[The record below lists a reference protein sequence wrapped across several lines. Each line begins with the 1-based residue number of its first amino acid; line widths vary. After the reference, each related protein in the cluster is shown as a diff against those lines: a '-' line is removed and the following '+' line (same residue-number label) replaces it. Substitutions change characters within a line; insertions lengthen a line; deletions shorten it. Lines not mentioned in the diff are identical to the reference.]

1 MLSFIIRIIGFLVP
15 FLITQRF
22 DFGIYLYMSTSR
34 ASLHTYCQYFTTQM
48 NASSL
53 TNAHGGNFFL
63 WIMSV
68 ASTIKCLSDGLLI
81 ECIRT
86 HDKGFIGHLFIQHM
100 LIKITPRC
108 VVSRVD
114 RRILSLENQFA
125 FFDIQHTRFDNKT
138 TKATN
143 YHQNIFGVWL
153 LIQIIEK
160 QILFSFIFIVW
171 WTTIWNIT
179 IAK

>member
-1 MLSFIIRIIGFLVP
+1 
-15 FLITQRF
+15 
-22 DFGIYLYMSTSR
+22 
-34 ASLHTYCQYFTTQM
+34 
-48 NASSL
+48 
-53 TNAHGGNFFL
+53 
-63 WIMSV
+63 MSV
-68 ASTIKCLSDGLLI
+68 ASTIKCLSDALLI

-143 YHQNIFGVWL
+143 YHQNIFGV
-153 LIQIIEK
+153 
-160 QILFSFIFIVW
+160 
-171 WTTIWNIT
+171 
-179 IAK
+179 